1 MKGSSSDSV
10 TVRWSLGRS
19 SSAKIR
25 KISGRWSRLG
35 VWSHI
40 RVHLINKNVNAGG
53 LWSHIGVWSLIK
65 GSFMTGTTVVKKK
78 RVFSA
83 LS

>member
-1 MKGSSSDSV
+1 MNERQV
-10 TVRWSLGRS
+10 LWFCQCRWSLGRS

-25 KISGRWSRLG
+25 KIGGRWSRLR

-40 RVHLINKNVNAGG
+40 RVQLLKKNVNAGG

-65 GSFMTGTTVVKKK
+65 GSFKAGTTVLV
-78 RVFSA
+78 
-83 LS
+83 